1 MGQLMEE
8 NECAMRNELEI
19 YYPDKTKQMLN
30 NARLGFEYKTK
41 ADKQKELTT
50 PSRQLHYQPA
60 APNWSC

>member
-41 ADKQKELTT
+41 ADKQKELTKEYMAFMNK
-50 PSRQLHYQPA
+50 S
-60 APNWSC
+60 